1 MPIEAVNDATRR
13 EWRDPGFFYDRD
25 DDRTEVRVVGS
36 RLGLLKFRDILVR
49 YVTNPRSQSKSEHDH
64 YGPYMYLKILTW
76 SEAGMDRNA
85 IYGTLQDLRR
95 LAGMIEAR
103 LEDTR
108 AGSVL
113 RIREEFARDCEYSLV
128 LDVRDK
134 DFDPA
139 SVDLELTDQAG

>member
-1 MPIEAVNDATRR
+1 
-13 EWRDPGFFYDRD
+13 
-25 DDRTEVRVVGS
+25 
-36 RLGLLKFRDILVR
+36 
-49 YVTNPRSQSKSEHDH
+49 
-64 YGPYMYLKILTW
+64 
-76 SEAGMDRNA
+76 MDRNA

-95 LAGMIEAR
+95 LAGMIEAK

-113 RIREEFARDCEYSLV
+113 RIQEEFARDCEYSLL

-139 SVDLELTDQAG
+139 SVDPELTDQAG